1 MKEKTR
7 KRLFLWIRIVIAIA
21 AIIYVIVMFDLP
33 KAWEVMTNPYPNLFW
48 VAMAFVAF
56 LAFMGFITL
65 RWYILSRAR
74 KHPYGFLYLYRSVLI
89 HMLFNNVLPT
99 TIGGDVYR
107 VMDTGGH
114 EGKGVAFS
122 IVWTDRMIGFIAVF
136 GFGFIVS
143 IPYTIMS
150 GVFTYFIIFA
160 GMFAVSITLTL
171 AFLSER
177 LNKWISP
184 WLSKIRIFKY
194 PLGEKIAGAFMSITH
209 YRKHKGALFTALP
222 VSFCV
227 QLSIVCIWFFLF
239 LSLPRIAK
247 KDLVEEEKHAE
258 EIAQADF
265 LRVAGIDSLIG
276 GRTDSDQAMDEN
288 KISNGATLTDTSVVY
303 KPKVI
308 HFAVAMPVV
317 NTTSMISVGG
327 WGLREVTF
335 VKVLSSF
342 PLKVELSNVEREN
355 LKKRL
360 EDKFLATALLFD
372 ALNLFFSLLGGLF
385 LILRAD
391 SRKKK
396 KTDS

>member
-7 KRLFLWIRIVIAIA
+7 KRLFLWIRIGIAVA
-21 AIIYVIVMFDLP
+21 AIVYVVVMFDLRD
-33 KAWEVMTNPYPNLFW
+33 AWNVLTNPYPNLFW
-48 VAMAFVAF
+48 VAMAMVAF
-56 LAFMGFITL
+56 LFFMGFIAL

-74 KHPYGFLYLYRSVLI
+74 KHPYGFFYLYRSVLI

-122 IVWTDRMIGFIAVF
+122 IVWTDRMVGFIAVF
-136 GFGFIVS
+136 GFGFIAS

-150 GVFTYFIIFA
+150 GIFIYLIIFA
-160 GMFAVSITLTL
+160 GMFIVAITLTL
-171 AFLSER
+171 AFLSKR

-184 WLSKIRIFKY
+184 WLSKIKIFKY
-194 PLGEKIAGAFMSITH
+194 PIGKKIADAFMSITH
-209 YRKHKGALFTALP
+209 YRRHKRALFTSLA

-239 LSLPRIAK
+239 LSLPRITK
-247 KDLVEEEKHAE
+247 GDLVAEEKK
-258 EIAQADF
+258 ADMF
-265 LRVAGIDSLIG
+265 FQTDCLSVAGGNSLVG
-276 GRTDSDQAMDEN
+276 QESDCIRD
-288 KISNGATLTDTSVVY
+288 KIQIEDTLPDTTVVY
-303 KPKVI
+303 SPNFV
-308 HFAVAMPVV
+308 HFAVSMPVV

-342 PLKVELSNVEREN
+342 PLEVELCKDEVDQ
-355 LKKRL
+355 LKDKL
-360 EDKFLATALLFD
+360 EESFLATALLFD
-372 ALNLFFSLLGGLF
+372 AVNVFFSLLGGLF
-385 LILRAD
+385 MLLRTGP
-391 SRKKK
+391 RKKRK
-396 KTDS
+396 KS